1 VAAGILLRLPF
12 PNLGVGAYLSLAP
25 REVERSRNISFE
37 RQGEAGFE
45 NTRSAELVVE
55 QRGNTRQWV
64 PERKRVLGQAESE

>member
-1 VAAGILLRLPF
+1 M
-12 PNLGVGAYLSLAP
+12 SLAP